1 MSRRVFKAVLVSA
14 LCCVFAGCIVPEPRT
29 GNLFLSTR
37 QNIGFLTRS
46 ESGPNMA
53 VALDIIF
60 VPAFFI
66 GTFTTAPIWDVLCLP
81 VDCYL
86 KLTGTEF
93 LFLDDAGQPVR
104 WCGVSFYNHALQ
116 DEHTG
121 HWWSSYWGYYSPG
134 VHVERT
140 GGWSLTA
147 TKDGYYPMTINSI
160 RDSQVVTARI
170 DRVLNPIALN
180 VRELRFPPPGSTPWW
195 VTRKKGPVAFNENG
209 FTFSYDFLKSDWL
222 PPWGNGSVAD
232 VSFRY
237 SKTVLGR
244 EQVQYANGIGTNVYC
259 MCELAMEFPG
269 EGNGMIEVKPSDNA
283 GIKIRNAPDDGYSI
297 KSHICRKG
305 RTSRYK
311 YESNYNGNACYAF
324 RIRADNGEGSKIS
337 KAYYGKI
344 YGDIVLNGTEN
355 EITDIRFLYYFNPT
369 LNDRNLEWDMK
380 NNLCPCP
387 GDTGEPKP

>member
-1 MSRRVFKAVLVSA
+1 MKGASMSRRVFKAVLVSA

-81 VDCYL
+81 FDCYL

-93 LFLDDAGQPVR
+93 LFLDDAGLPVR

-180 VRELRFPPPGSTPWW
+180 VRELRFPP
-195 VTRKKGPVAFNENG
+195 RKHRPTHPVPR
-209 FTFSYDFLKSDWL
+209 S
-222 PPWGNGSVAD
+222 
-232 VSFRY
+232 
-237 SKTVLGR
+237 
-244 EQVQYANGIGTNVYC
+244 Q
-259 MCELAMEFPG
+259 
-269 EGNGMIEVKPSDNA
+269 
-283 GIKIRNAPDDGYSI
+283 
-297 KSHICRKG
+297 
-305 RTSRYK
+305 
-311 YESNYNGNACYAF
+311 
-324 RIRADNGEGSKIS
+324 
-337 KAYYGKI
+337 
-344 YGDIVLNGTEN
+344 
-355 EITDIRFLYYFNPT
+355 
-369 LNDRNLEWDMK
+369 
-380 NNLCPCP
+380 
-387 GDTGEPKP
+387 